1 MPDLLS
7 WGLLSLRSAKQ
18 AFRPST
24 RPRAHVRFPSLNA
37 QLSTLE
43 ITCSFSTSG
52 DSDGRLV
59 CVVCAR
65 EAHMCGCL
73 HSPLSGF
80 CLAFELPA
88 GVTFKLRRRRDL
100 WQAQQTPG
108 GRKFTCAAMAPS
120 WWMGLID
127 FHFLCQRTFNS
138 ERWKTSLSSLMTPL
152 IYSICIRINTVA
164 PGTWKCFSND
174 KLPFQIYILCT

>member
-24 RPRAHVRFPSLNA
+24 QPRAHVRFPSLNA
-37 QLSTLE
+37 QLSTHE

-59 CVVCAR
+59 CVVCPCG
-65 EAHMCGCL
+65 AHMCCCL
-73 HSPLSGF
+73 RPHSPSSGF
-80 CLAFELPA
+80 CLALELPA
-88 GVTFKLRRRRDL
+88 GVTFKLRRDS
-100 WQAQQTPG
+100 WEMQQTPG
-108 GRKFTCAAMAPS
+108 GRKFTCAAMASS

-152 IYSICIRINTVA
+152 IYSILIRINAVA

-174 KLPFQIYILCT
+174 KLPF

>member
-24 RPRAHVRFPSLNA
+24 RPRAHVHFPSLNA

-59 CVVCAR
+59 CVVCACG
-65 EAHMCGCL
+65 AHMCCCL
-73 HSPLSGF
+73 RPHSPLSGF
-80 CLAFELPA
+80 CLFHLNYGDAVTYDRRNKLQEVGSSHAQWWHRVDGWDWLIFTFCAKEHSTVKDERLPWAVWWHRWSTAF
-88 GVTFKLRRRRDL
+88 V
-100 WQAQQTPG
+100 
-108 GRKFTCAAMAPS
+108 
-120 WWMGLID
+120 
-127 FHFLCQRTFNS
+127 
-138 ERWKTSLSSLMTPL
+138 
-152 IYSICIRINTVA
+152 
-164 PGTWKCFSND
+164 
-174 KLPFQIYILCT
+174 